1 MTLFQERLQLLL
13 DEKGIK
19 PVELARATKISPATI
34 SKYLSDE
41 GKDPSLSCALK
52 IARYF
57 NVTSEWL
64 YGFSNNRNPFYEPK
78 LIDVYF
84 VNVRKIFIEGNKLAN
99 CTKPLKMLNSG
110 NRMNTDFPYV
120 NEILR
125 YWT

>member
-78 LIDVYF
+78 LIDVYKELDDT
-84 VNVRKIFIEGNKLAN
+84 NKKALTDYAIFLLSKQKGDEE
-99 CTKPLKMLNSG
+99 SEDS
-110 NRMNTDFPYV
+110 NR
-120 NEILR
+120 
-125 YWT
+125 